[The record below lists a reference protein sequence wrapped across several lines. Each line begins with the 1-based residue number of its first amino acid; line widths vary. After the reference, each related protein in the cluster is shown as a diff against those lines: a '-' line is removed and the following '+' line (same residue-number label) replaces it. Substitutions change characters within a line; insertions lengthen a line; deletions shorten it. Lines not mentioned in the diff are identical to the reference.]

1 MLLIAL
7 RAVDAPE
14 IARIDGFDREEDRL
28 APHAVALQEIADT
41 GGDSIQVLQILHGI

>member
-7 RAVDAPE
+7 QTVDAPE

-28 APHAVALQEIADT
+28 ATALWL
-41 GGDSIQVLQILHGI
+41 DSGRTAPWRAAAQ